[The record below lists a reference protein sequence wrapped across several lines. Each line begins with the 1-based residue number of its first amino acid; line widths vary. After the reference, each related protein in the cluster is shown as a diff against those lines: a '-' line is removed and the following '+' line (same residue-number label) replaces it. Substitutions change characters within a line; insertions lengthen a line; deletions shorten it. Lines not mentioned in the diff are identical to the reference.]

1 MWLAAAKHIMCFH
14 AHGYEIVR
22 KDIPLSKFELE
33 VLFTPGD
40 IESAV
45 ARLAREIRQDYRDK
59 NPVLLG
65 ILKGCFV
72 FMADL
77 VRALDIPLEIEFM
90 SLSSYGPQRTES
102 SGKIQVVQGLRGSV
116 RGRHVVVV
124 EDIVDTGVTGDFVL
138 RYLRRRRP
146 ASVRVCALFD
156 KAARRRVDV
165 PIDYLG
171 LSVPDR
177 FVVGYGLDYDE
188 RFRYL
193 SGLYCLKEDG

>member
-1 MWLAAAKHIMCFH
+1 MS
-14 AHGYEIVR
+14 GVQ
-22 KDIPLSKFELE
+22 LE

-40 IESAV
+40 IDSAV
-45 ARLAREIRQDYRDK
+45 ARLAREIRKDYRSK

-65 ILKGCFV
+65 VLKGCFV

-77 VRALDIPLEIEFM
+77 VRALDMPLVIEFM
-90 SLSSYGPQRTES
+90 SLSSYGPGRTES
-102 SGKIQVVQGLRGSV
+102 SGKIRVIQGLRRSV

-124 EDIVDTGVTGDFVL
+124 EDIVDTGITGDFVL

-171 LSVPDR
+171 FSVPDR

-188 RFRYL
+188 QFRYL
-193 SGLYCLKEDG
+193 PGLYCLKEDG

>member
-1 MWLAAAKHIMCFH
+1 VSE
-14 AHGYEIVR
+14 YR
-22 KDIPLSKFELE
+22 LE

-45 ARLAREIRQDYRDK
+45 GRVAREIKRDYGDK
-59 NPVLLG
+59 NPVLVG
-65 ILKGCFV
+65 VLKGCFV

-77 VRALDIPLEIEFM
+77 VRTLDMPLETEFL
-90 SLSSYGPQRTES
+90 SLSSYGPGRTES
-102 SGKIQVVQGLRGSV
+102 RGKVEVVQGLRKPI
-116 RGRHVVVV
+116 RGRHVLIV
-124 EDIVDTGVTGDFVL
+124 EDIVDTGITLDFTL

-156 KAARRRVDV
+156 KPARRRIDV

-177 FVVGYGLDYDE
+177 FLVGYGLDYDE

-193 SGLYCLKEDG
+193 PGLYCLEGDS

>member
-1 MWLAAAKHIMCFH
+1 VSQFQ
-14 AHGYEIVR
+14 
-22 KDIPLSKFELE
+22 LE
-33 VLFTPGD
+33 MIYTPGD

-45 ARLAREIRQDYRDK
+45 ARLAREIRRDYSNK

-65 ILKGCFV
+65 VLKGCFV

-77 VRALDIPLEIEFM
+77 VRALDMPLETEFV
-90 SLSSYGPQRTES
+90 SLSSYGLRRTQSKGTIEV
-102 SGKIQVVQGLRGSV
+102 IQGLRKPV
-116 RGRHVVVV
+116 RGRHVIVV
-124 EDIVDTGVTGDFVL
+124 EDIVDTGVTVDFAL
-138 RYLRRRRP
+138 RYLSRRRP

-165 PIDYLG
+165 RIDYLG
-171 LSVPDR
+171 YRVPDC
-177 FVVGYGLDYDE
+177 FLVGYGLDYDE

>member
-1 MWLAAAKHIMCFH
+1 MCFH
-14 AHGYEIVR
+14 AHGYEKIR
-22 KDIPLSKFELE
+22 KDIPLSEYRLE

-45 ARLAREIRQDYRDK
+45 ARMAQEIRRDYRDK
-59 NPVLLG
+59 NPLLLG
-65 ILKGCFV
+65 VLKGCFV

-77 VRALDIPLEIEFM
+77 VRALDMPLETEFV
-90 SLSSYGPQRTES
+90 SLSSYGPGRTQSTGTIEV
-102 SGKIQVVQGLRGSV
+102 IQGLRKPV

-124 EDIVDTGVTGDFVL
+124 EDIVDTGTTVDFTI

-156 KAARRRVDV
+156 KSSRRRVDV

-171 LSVPDR
+171 FKVPDC
-177 FVVGYGLDYDE
+177 FLVGYGLDYDE

-193 SGLYCLKEDG
+193 PGLYCLKEDI